1 MKDYLKMEN
10 DENKLTDYYLK
21 TKKTNNLKTV
31 WQTPS
36 CLVVILPALLFFAVL
51 IIHAIIE
58 IPTFIAYKNGF
69 YEVKKGPNL
78 NYPRFNHIQATLNDG
93 TVLII
98 GGEGKKN
105 AKYNVQYYPELYNPI
120 KNKFIKLE
128 KTKCAYFNPDVYL
141 DSDNRVIISEKSRC
155 KNDFVFNKITKQFE
169 ELNGTVQKDKL
180 KSLVNVDIITNPEN
194 NPAVI
199 DKGRFVNKK
208 KLEKRDFRIL
218 KDDGQVDLYV
228 CDKGYG
234 EKYEEKCKEV
244 FFDDF
249 TLFIRKRTQLKYSP
263 VNAGISKIS
272 DNRWL
277 FTGGSKTKNQIEVP
291 QRYTQII
298 KPIPGDDFTPIRNF
312 NSIIIKGVYLID
324 GTIKFLISWNQDP
337 LKFSY

>member
-1 MKDYLKMEN
+1 MEN

-36 CLVVILPALLFFAVL
+36 CLVVILPVLLFFAVL

-78 NYPRFNHIQATLNDG
+78 NYPRYNHIQATLNDG

-105 AKYNVQYYPELYNPI
+105 AKYDVQYYPELYNPL

-128 KTKCAYFNPDVYL
+128 KTKCAYFNPEVYL

-155 KNDFVFNKITKQFE
+155 KNDVVFNTITKQFE
-169 ELNGTVQKDKL
+169 ELSVTVQKDNL

-199 DKGRFVNKK
+199 DKERFVNKK
-208 KLEKRDFRIL
+208 KLEKRDFKIL
-218 KDDGQVDLYV
+218 VTRPNYGLYV
-228 CDKGYG
+228 CDKGFG
-234 EKYEEKCKEV
+234 TKYQEKCKET
-244 FFDDF
+244 FWISDF
-249 TLFIRKRTQLKYSP
+249 WKMSRVKVKLRYSP
-263 VNAGISKIS
+263 VNAGVSEISS
-272 DNRWL
+272 SAEWL
-277 FTGGSKTKNQIEVP
+277 FTGGSKTKNGIEEP
-291 QRYTQII
+291 QKYTQILRTLPSKAQVSYI
-298 KPIPGDDFTPIRNF
+298 WKTLANLNEFWRWKITDF
-312 NSIIIKGVYLID
+312 
-324 GTIKFLISWNQDP
+324 QDP
-337 LKFSY
+337 LRFSY